1 MTSTDLGIAGRSE
14 RREDNIVDLDLLGFT
29 TKIVAIVLLLFLRA
43 SYPREEDIIFVVKAR
58 AANAIP
64 EAEVFG
70 LVDPSRPER
79 NVRVLGNSP
88 KVRRAVGK
96 SEALPVDRQYS
107 NPGYKAIYVVT
118 APDLRVGPLLG
129 LFKGL
134 CGPGDAKSL
143 FRDIAITAASQ
154 EFLPVYRS
162 EIVILTSAT

>member
-1 MTSTDLGIAGRSE
+1 M
-14 RREDNIVDLDLLGFT
+14 
-29 TKIVAIVLLLFLRA
+29 
-43 SYPREEDIIFVVKAR
+43 
-58 AANAIP
+58 
-64 EAEVFG
+64 
-70 LVDPSRPER
+70 DPSRPEY
-79 NVRVLGNSP
+79 NVRVLSNSP

-118 APDLRVGPLLG
+118 APDPRVGPLLG
-129 LFKGL
+129 LFEGL
-134 CGPGDAKSL
+134 YGPGDTKSL